1 MSSRIPISP
10 LGLNRDD
17 GIQLNKDQCYST
29 GSHRLDPILKSPIKT
44 RDEKNNIQ
52 NYDHTNKKT
61 CSKN

>member
-44 RDEKNNIQ
+44 RD
-52 NYDHTNKKT
+52 DMRFNKFGL
-61 CSKN
+61 